1 MNSTKQTSSR
11 QTEPACRS
19 ARETKAW
26 PPDLARLFMPFD
38 KEWILSKNL
47 MCLGLAALVWGM
59 SNLGYAVQS
68 AESSS
73 ADDPPV
79 QHVIT
84 GTLDQLDFNTGKGQL
99 KTDLGKPLFFDM
111 VRPESFR
118 RLSVGQRVT
127 IGVNEQGQAVKV
139 MEIPPAELPSPPAA
153 GQ

>member
-1 MNSTKQTSSR
+1 MNSRKQSSSR

-19 ARETKAW
+19 ARGTSAW
-26 PPDLARLFMPFD
+26 PPDLARLFMSFD
-38 KEWILSKNL
+38 KGWTLSKK
-47 MCLGLAALVWGM
+47 MICLGLAMLVWGM
-59 SNLGYAVQS
+59 SNLGYAAQP
-68 AESSS
+68 AESSPG
-73 ADDPPV
+73 DNPPV
-79 QHVIT
+79 HHVIT
-84 GTLDQLDFNTGKGQL
+84 GTLDQLDFNTGKGRL

-139 MEIPPAELPSPPAA
+139 MEIPPAELPSPPA